1 MSDVQREALTALSR
15 SRTAPVRKVQRA
27 AALLLA
33 ADGLANY
40 RIGAEVRV
48 SPATVAAWRA
58 RFLSEGLVK
67 FEQVRKG
74 RGPKPTIPQEK
85 IDEIVGLTK
94 NSTPDGET
102 HWSCRSMAE
111 KVGVSKDTVQRAW
124 SARGLKPHL

>member
-1 MSDVQREALTALSR
+1 MSDVQRETLTALSR
-15 SRTAPVRKVQRA
+15 SRTAPVREVQRA

-67 FEQVRKG
+67 FGQVRKG